1 MRHTRYRSLD
11 ALVTNSNLLA
21 ADRLH
26 IVWPS
31 AAELFKPSIVETTIG
46 SRSTSPAR
54 EARRM
59 RNEWRSQ
66 RYSRLKSV

>member
-11 ALVTNSNLLA
+11 ALVRNSNLLA

-26 IVWPS
+26 IVGPY
-31 AAELFKPSIVETTIG
+31 AANLLKPHVETTTG
-46 SRSTSPAR
+46 NRSTNVAR

-59 RNEWRSQ
+59 REEWRRQ